1 MKPAVET
8 QFRVVASESGRT
20 LAAVLRRRMPRRS
33 WNQVRR
39 LTYGGRVLLNG
50 EVWRD
55 PARRLRRGDEVSV
68 LCEPAR
74 GPAGPEQLPILHC
87 DEHLVVVEK
96 PNGVLSE
103 RHRSERRWRWRR
115 RLLVPTMEEL
125 TALAIA
131 QREGAT
137 HPQPVHTVHR
147 LDRDASGLLVLGRT
161 REAAQGLVLQF
172 ARHEV
177 QRSYLAIVR
186 GRPQPGTI
194 ATYLV
199 RDRGDG
205 LRGSGA
211 APGLGKRAVTHIV
224 AVEPLGQGA
233 LVTCRLETG
242 RTHQLRIHLSEAG
255 HPVYGDTVY
264 GPQPQRLP
272 GGMSVARLAL
282 HAAELGLVHP
292 ITGRWH
298 QWTSPLPEELRQLA
312 AALREEK

>member
-8 QFRVVASESGRT
+8 QFRVLASESGRT
-20 LAAVLRRRMPRRS
+20 LAAVLRRRMPTRS

-39 LTYGGRVLLNG
+39 LAYGGRVLLNG

-55 PARRLRRGDEVSV
+55 PARRLQRGDDVCV
-68 LCEPAR
+68 LCEPSR
-74 GPAGPEQLPILHC
+74 GPAVPEQLPILHC
-87 DEHLVVVEK
+87 DEHLVVVDK
-96 PNGVLSE
+96 PSGIRSE
-103 RHRSERRWRWRR
+103 RHRSERRWRWKR

-125 TALAIA
+125 TVQAIA
-131 QREGAT
+131 HHEKTTR
-137 HPQPVHTVHR
+137 PQPVLTVHR
-147 LDRDASGLLVLGRT
+147 LDKHASGLLVLART
-161 REAAQGLVLQF
+161 RQAAQGLMAQF

-177 QRSYLAIVR
+177 HRSYLAIVH
-186 GRPQPGTI
+186 GQPQPGTI

-205 LRGSGA
+205 LRGSGVT
-211 APGLGKRAVTHIV
+211 PGIGKRAITHIV
-224 AVEPLGQGA
+224 AVEPLGQGS

-264 GPQPQRLP
+264 GPHSQRLP
-272 GGMSVARLAL
+272 GGISVARLAL

-292 ITGRWH
+292 VTGRWH

-312 AALREEK
+312 AALQEER